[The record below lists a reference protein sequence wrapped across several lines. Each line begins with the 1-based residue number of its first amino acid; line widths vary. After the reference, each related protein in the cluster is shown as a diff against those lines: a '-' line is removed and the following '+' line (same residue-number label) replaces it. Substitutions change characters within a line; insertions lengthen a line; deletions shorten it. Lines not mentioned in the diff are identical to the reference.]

1 MTIAFISDPA
11 CEAHDLG
18 PAHPESPLRL
28 RAINDHLLATGLD
41 LALRHFDAPQAS
53 RGQLQRVHAASYIDE
68 VFAKAPDHGTVWLDP
83 DTGMMPATLTAAL
96 HAAGAVVLASELVLD
111 DKLEQAFCS
120 VRPPGH
126 HAERDRAMGFCVFNN
141 LAVGAAHALAEYGVQ
156 RLAIVDFD
164 VHHGNGTEQ
173 IFRDDAR
180 VMMCSTF
187 RHPFYPFSGADSSS
201 DRIINVPL
209 AADSKSEDFRAAV
222 MQHWL
227 PALRDF
233 KPQIIYISA
242 GFDAHLADDMG
253 GLSLLESDYY
263 WVTAELKQLMLE
275 VNGVA
280 RMISVLEGGYET
292 GALARSVAAHLKA
305 MLDG

>member
-1 MTIAFISDPA
+1 MTIAFISHPA

-18 PAHPESPLRL
+18 PVHPESPQRL

-41 LALRHFDAPQAS
+41 LALRHYDAPQVS

-68 VFAKAPDHGTVWLDP
+68 VFAKAPDDGTVWLDP
-83 DTGMMPATLTAAL
+83 DTGMMAASLPAAL
-96 HAAGAVVLASELVLD
+96 HAAGAAVLATELVLD
-111 DKLEQAFCS
+111 EKADQAFCS

-141 LAVGAAHALAEYGVQ
+141 LAVGAAHALTEYGVQ

-187 RHPFYPFSGADSSS
+187 RHPFYPFSGADTHSE
-201 DRIINVPL
+201 RFINVPL
-209 AADSKSEDFRAAV
+209 AAGSKGEDFRAAV
-222 MQHWL
+222 MQQWL
-227 PALRDF
+227 PALRAF
-233 KPQIIYISA
+233 KPQILYISA

-275 VNGVA
+275 VNGLA

-292 GALARSVAAHLKA
+292 GALARSVAAHLKG